1 MTEINSTGAN
11 TIVTII
17 AIILTILSWI
27 INFLQWRKNKKL
39 SGRVTAMELVTYI
52 DRFHYCNI
60 KIKETVLKKNWYKGT
75 SGTEVAHE
83 LSKVLSDYNRYCH
96 LFTDAEINILDPMY
110 SEANKL
116 LLSFMGE
123 NTEFKVQMLKYL
135 NMIDKELQSK
145 KIDEQGYLGKI

>member
-1 MTEINSTGAN
+1 MTEINSTGVN
-11 TIVTII
+11 TIVTVI
-17 AIILTILSWI
+17 AIILTIISWI
-27 INFLQWRKNKKL
+27 ITYFQWRRNQKL

-60 KIKETVLKKNWYKGT
+60 KIKETVLRKNWYKGT
-75 SGTEVAHE
+75 SGAEVAHD

-96 LFTDAEINILDPMY
+96 LFTDDEKIILDPMY

-116 LLSFMGE
+116 LLSFLGE
-123 NTEFKVQMLKYL
+123 NAMFKVQMLNYL

-145 KIDEQGYLGKI
+145 KIGEQGYLGKL